1 MCGIIGAIATGGVRE
16 LLLDGLARMEYRGYD
31 SAGVCVLEAGRL
43 CCAKAEGKLAN
54 LRRRLAAHPID
65 GEAGIGHTRWAT
77 HGAPVA
83 ANAHPHLAGSV
94 AIVHNG
100 IIENHRELR
109 AQLQK
114 DGARFASETDTE
126 VVPHLVR
133 VRLAEGSAP
142 EAAWRESL
150 LALRGA
156 YALAGLIAESPQRL
170 WFARRGSPLLLG
182 RSETEAGLRLFVAS
196 DALALAG
203 IADEICYL
211 DEGDWGWLDPA
222 GDALFNLDGRARSLE
237 WEAMPA
243 ALADTG
249 KAGFSHYMEKE
260 IHEQPAVLERIVHAY
275 AADGAVAF
283 PQADA
288 LIERL
293 PERIV
298 MVACGTSYHAA
309 LTARYWLERHL
320 RTPVEVDVAS
330 EYRYRDPV
338 IGDGTLLIALS
349 QSGETADT
357 LEALR
362 LFKRRTPDNP
372 ALALCNVPTSTLA
385 READGLIELHAGPEI
400 GVASTKAYLAQ
411 LAVLALLSLRL
422 ASRFGGMGAETLAAH
437 LQRLREAPAAI
448 GAMLARAGDARALLP
463 LFADVTGALYLGR
476 GPCYPVAL
484 EGALKLKEISY
495 LHAEGY
501 AAGEMKHG
509 PIALIDARL
518 PVVVIAQRRFHL
530 DKVLSNLHEVRAR
543 GARVILVTDMGEA
556 EWPED
561 VAAVLPVPE
570 GDEFTTPLYA
580 CVPLQLLAY
589 EVARA
594 RGADV
599 DQPRNLAKSV
609 TVE

>member
-1 MCGIIGAIATGGVRE
+1 MCGIIGAIAAGGVRD

-31 SAGVCVLEAGRL
+31 SAGVCVLGRDGFA
-43 CCAKAEGKLAN
+43 CEKASGKLEN
-54 LRRRLAAHPID
+54 LRARLAARPID
-65 GEAGIGHTRWAT
+65 GVAGIGHTRWAT
-77 HGAPVA
+77 HGAPVVE
-83 ANAHPHLAGSV
+83 NAHPHLAGRV

-100 IIENHRELR
+100 IIENHDDLRERLR
-109 AQLQK
+109 RG
-114 DGARFASETDTE
+114 GARFASETDTE
-126 VVPHLVR
+126 VVPHLVNA
-133 VRLAEGSAP
+133 RLDAGAAP
-142 EAAWRESL
+142 EAAWLESL
-150 LALRGA
+150 LELRGA
-156 YALAGLIAESPQRL
+156 YALAGLMEGLPERL

-182 RSETEAGLRLFVAS
+182 RRETEAGWHLFVAS

-222 GDALFNLDGRARSLE
+222 GDALFNLDGLVRGFS
-237 WEAMPA
+237 WESMPA

-260 IHEQPAVLERIVHAY
+260 IHEQPAVLERIMHAY
-275 AADGAVAF
+275 AADGAIAF

-288 LIERL
+288 LMGRL
-293 PERIV
+293 PARIV

-320 RTPVEVDVAS
+320 RMPVEVDVAS

-338 IGDGTLLIALS
+338 IGPDTLMIALS

-411 LAVLALLSLRL
+411 LAVLALLALRL
-422 ASRFGGMGAETLAAH
+422 ASRFGGMAEGALAGH
-437 LQRLREAPAAI
+437 LRELRAAPAAI
-448 GAMLARAGDARALLP
+448 ESMLARAGDVRSLLP
-463 LFADVTGALYLGR
+463 LFADVHGALYLGR

-518 PVVVIAQRRFHL
+518 PVVVIAQRQFHL

-543 GARVILVTDMGEA
+543 GARVILVTDMGEN

-561 VAAVLPVPE
+561 VAAVLPVPG
-570 GDEFTTPLYA
+570 GDEFTAPLFA

-599 DQPRNLAKSV
+599 DQPRNLAKSL